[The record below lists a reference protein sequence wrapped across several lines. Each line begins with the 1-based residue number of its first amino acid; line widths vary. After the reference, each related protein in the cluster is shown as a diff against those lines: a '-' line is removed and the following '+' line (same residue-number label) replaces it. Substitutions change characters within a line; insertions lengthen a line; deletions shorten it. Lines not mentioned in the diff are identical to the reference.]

1 MKSPYLL
8 LNKEI
13 GALQVSQLFERYSMN
28 LKNRIAYL
36 YP

>member
-1 MKSPYLL
+1 MKKPLSPIK
-8 LNKEI
+8 KEI